1 MKDTY
6 YSAGYLV
13 NTQVVLAII
22 IITIYP
28 DSLELEG
35 VVKLSSPIFLF

>member
-1 MKDTY
+1 MKDTC
-6 YSAGYLV
+6 YSAWYLV
-13 NTQVVLAII
+13 NTQFMLAII

-35 VVKLSSPIFLF
+35 VVKII